1 MKSSIT
7 VPQNIQLTAAVTGG
21 TGDDEIK
28 ARVQAVLTELLAVR
42 RGRRFFELTRS
53 DINHAVRGGC
63 PETVNVKI
71 AEPAQDIRLSRDKV
85 IILGA
90 VTVSVERE

>member
-1 MKSSIT
+1 M
-7 VPQNIQLTAAVTGG
+7 
-21 TGDDEIK
+21 
-28 ARVQAVLTELLAVR
+28 R

-63 PETVNVKI
+63 PEAINVKI
-71 AEPAQDIRLSRDKV
+71 AEPSQDIRLGRDKV